1 MSGATRKN
9 ITLDTTKSIIYK
21 QVLLDLKDSL
31 EGTSV
36 DVKSLHLII
45 KMVMEIIEGT
55 PIRGTEQKELAV
67 KVLRQLFIDFTDD
80 DIESTLI
87 GLLDTGV
94 IGNLIDLITDASKG
108 KLNINKIVK
117 TSTSCIK
124 FLIPLFCK
132 KKGEVKTG
140 RVSIRTK

>member
-1 MSGATRKN
+1 MPGATRKN

-36 DVKSLHLII
+36 NVKSLHLII

-55 PIRGTEQKELAV
+55 PIRGTEQKELAI

-87 GLLDTGV
+87 ELLDAGV

-140 RVSIRTK
+140 RLSIRTK